1 MVLRSSTLLSTDIDF
16 ACEDSRSMRQSYDLP
31 WTGLLSFIIFC
42 WRVFKSQNALA
53 KVVDGHM
60 AVGIIEITLWDCLA
74 LI

>member
-1 MVLRSSTLLSTDIDF
+1 
-16 ACEDSRSMRQSYDLP
+16 
-31 WTGLLSFIIFC
+31 LLSFIIFC